1 MAGVTNLNGFVAG
14 SPDRAF
20 AHRFLT
26 TPLKPEQLDRSR
38 VPALQQRSTRTA
50 DTAARVLASP
60 AMAEEQSPRRKS
72 CRDRRGHGVAGV

>member
-38 VPALQQRSTRTA
+38 VPALQHCSTRTA
-50 DTAARVLASP
+50 DTAARVLASLPWRRSSHP
-60 AMAEEQSPRRKS
+60 AASPAVI
-72 CRDRRGHGVAGV
+72 GAVTE